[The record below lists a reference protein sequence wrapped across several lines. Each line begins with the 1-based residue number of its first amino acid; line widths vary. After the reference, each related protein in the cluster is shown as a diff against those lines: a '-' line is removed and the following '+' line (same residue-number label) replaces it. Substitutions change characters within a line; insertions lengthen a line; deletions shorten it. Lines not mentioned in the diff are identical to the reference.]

1 MSRTKFKE
9 GYTKLS
15 LAFREAVEEIRSVRT
30 VPASSSGFRVS
41 RFAAL
46 GFRVLGCSGFAPS
59 GPSGIV
65 GMCSWSG
72 APQKDTYRFNN

>member
-1 MSRTKFKE
+1 MSRTRFKA

-46 GFRVLGCSGFAPS
+46 GCRVFGVFGICSEWAFRHRRDVQLEW
-59 GPSGIV
+59 GPAERYLQV
-65 GMCSWSG
+65 
-72 APQKDTYRFNN
+72 Q